1 MVAEKSIVVREDRP
15 TPWETKGF
23 FMQLKNIKQVNSPIG
38 KGKMTNFDESNLL
51 QEVFNDDMLKKT
63 KKTRWDKDLH
73 EKITDEEEIDEFNGK
88 KVL

>member
-1 MVAEKSIVVREDRP
+1 
-15 TPWETKGF
+15 
-23 FMQLKNIKQVNSPIG
+23 
-38 KGKMTNFDESNLL
+38 MTNFNESNLL

-73 EKITDEEEIDEFNGK
+73 EKITDEEEIDEFSGK